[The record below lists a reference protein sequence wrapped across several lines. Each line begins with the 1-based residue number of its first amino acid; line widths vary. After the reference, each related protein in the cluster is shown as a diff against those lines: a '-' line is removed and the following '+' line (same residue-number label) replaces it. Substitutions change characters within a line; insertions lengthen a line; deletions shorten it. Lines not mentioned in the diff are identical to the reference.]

1 MPPESVPSTVGRRLR
16 EARERKGISLAD
28 IANATKISVGVLEAL
43 ERNDVSK
50 LPGGIFTRAFVR
62 SYANA
67 VGLNSEQLIRDF
79 MAEFSE
85 DSVSAGH
92 PSSRTVE
99 DDEGFESNRRVAS
112 VFIKLV
118 VISIPI
124 VIALLYFSSL
134 AHPAAP

>member
-1 MPPESVPSTVGRRLR
+1 MPPESVPSSVGRRLR
-16 EARERKGISLAD
+16 EARERKGISLAE
-28 IANATKISVGVLEAL
+28 IANATKISAGVLAAL
-43 ERNDVSK
+43 ERNDVSR

-79 MAEFSE
+79 IAQFPE

-92 PSSRTVE
+92 PSSRNVE
-99 DDEGFESNRRVAS
+99 DYEGFESNRRVAS

-124 VIALLYFSSL
+124 GIALLYFSSL
-134 AHPAAP
+134 IQTR